1 MGSVKTCVKSGVN
14 KFVSVSLGCYNVFAL
29 LKTKN
34 VFIQFSV
41 WGLGGGK
48 IHARHG
54 RFSRHPLERVPWRV
68 AVEGGWLGR
77 ATVGDRDVGGWVRWG
92 VKWWVAGLR
101 RE

>member
-1 MGSVKTCVKSGVN
+1 MN
-14 KFVSVSLGCYNVFAL
+14 KFVSVSLGFCSVVRAA
-29 LKTKN
+29 KN
-34 VFIQFSV
+34 ENLFIQFSV
-41 WGLGGGK
+41 WGLGGKNK

-54 RFSRHPLERVPWRV
+54 RFPRHPLAWVPWRV

-77 ATVGDRDVGGWVRWG
+77 ATVGDRDVGGWVRRG